1 MATSLQTL
9 SPCWPWSQPQPP
21 LTKGSLKSEP
31 IVKIPVQDSFQKCF
45 GDYWRGNPESSVSVS
60 LATKSVKL
68 LKDVGRNRKEGQ
80 ISAGSHVP
88 FFSVSSPSLPHCL
101 FIRWKCCAII
111 WRCYLWHCQQ
121 HDHQPLTVKAEEAD
135 FWVQENTAASL
146 PMRCRPKLI
155 CIGGLEANVE
165 KMTVNQVSEVLR

>member
-9 SPCWPWSQPQPP
+9 SHFWPWSQPQPP

-60 LATKSVKL
+60 LATKSVEL
-68 LKDVGRNRKEGQ
+68 LRDFGRNRKEGQ
-80 ISAGSHVP
+80 ISAGSHVSFFHFFP
-88 FFSVSSPSLPHCL
+88 FLPLPFHIAFL
-101 FIRWKCCAII
+101 YVENVGLVAII

-121 HDHQPLTVKAEEAD
+121 HDHQPLTVKAEVAD
-135 FWVQENTAASL
+135 F
-146 PMRCRPKLI
+146 
-155 CIGGLEANVE
+155 
-165 KMTVNQVSEVLR
+165 